1 MACFAKQDRVFA
13 LFYVSL
19 GFVTFPKR
27 AKGGPFS
34 SVLHAASTRVNFS
47 LARPQSGKDGPLSCD
62 FAQSCRS
69 ACSRRTPR
77 RSINVCVPLR
87 PSLRVHH
94 EGTRLGASWPDRARG
109 L

>member
-1 MACFAKQDRVFA
+1 MARFAKQDRVFA

-62 FAQSCRS
+62 LCTKLSQRVQHANAEAKHQRVRAAEAQPQS
-69 ACSRRTPR
+69 
-77 RSINVCVPLR
+77 
-87 PSLRVHH
+87 PS
-94 EGTRLGASWPDRARG
+94 
-109 L
+109 